1 MKRIGKGKEDK
12 KMKTKALLLL
22 CTILALAAC
31 NSDDNDTL
39 QTPAAQTTE
48 PTKPDT
54 TKPITFNLTATHP
67 NDAATTR
74 GGESDGWRWQSW
86 DDDEPAG
93 KATPAM
99 TRAVK
104 QDWEAGDAIFVFFT
118 NVTVPR
124 HLKMT
129 YDGSSWTSVEY
140 DGATATPGALQLSNG
155 DAGTMTAVYLP
166 YGNDVTVSAG
176 GEPDEDGKYHTYA
189 FSETPRAYYMT
200 GTLPYEVIDNTV
212 SGAFNMMIAD
222 GFVQIFLPDGENDQY
237 INCQLVLDAVNPVR
251 VASISSEGTITEIE
265 TTENERLLANDFTL
279 PRYVYNDGNVKG
291 NLFYGKVS
299 DTYRDPGN
307 YCFAMTKTSYTNEG
321 NNNSGDEYDHPSGS
335 GPPVIRDE
343 RYDYYVVG
351 KTLASHDAIRLPATN
366 SINTY
371 KDDGLLPIGKWQ
383 KMGENETVKLR
394 NFEDD
399 GITIKDD
406 VGTWYTCDFGTSVP
420 EKWGIHTPH
429 YTYLEAKGKT
439 SELGVLPSLEQFKAL
454 SWKSKKWSTACVNG
468 YGRAIAQFD
477 TGFLWIEGPYWTN
490 EDLGNQAYVYMI
502 TDSEVPVTNPIGHT
516 WDMRGGDEKWFVRLM
531 AR

>member
-1 MKRIGKGKEDK
+1 
-12 KMKTKALLLL
+12 MKTRAILLL
-22 CTILALAAC
+22 CAILALAAC
-31 NSDDNDTL
+31 NSDDNDMPL
-39 QTPAAQTTE
+39 TPTE
-48 PTKPDT
+48 PTQTEPAQ
-54 TKPITFNLTATHP
+54 PITFNLTATHP
-67 NDAATTR
+67 NDVATTR
-74 GGESDGWRWQSW
+74 GGESRGWRWQSW

-93 KATPAM
+93 EALPAT

-104 QDWEAGDAIFVFFT
+104 QTWEAGDAIFVFFHET
-118 NVTVPR
+118 RKDENSDYEGVRVPV

-129 YDGSSWTSVEY
+129 YDGTTWTSVEY
-140 DGATATPGALQLSNG
+140 DGATATPGVLSSELSRYPT
-155 DAGTMTAVYLP
+155 GTMTAVYLP
-166 YGNDVTVSAG
+166 YGNDATVSAG
-176 GEPDEDGKYHTYA
+176 GEPDEEGRYHTYA

-222 GFVQIFLPDGENDQY
+222 GFVQIFLPDGEDDQY
-237 INCQLVLDAVNPVR
+237 IKCQLVLDAVNPVR

-291 NLFYGKVS
+291 NLFYGKLS
-299 DTYRDPGN
+299 NSYRCPGN
-307 YCFAMTKTSYTNEG
+307 YCFAMTKTSYTNGG

-335 GPPVIRDE
+335 GPTVIRDE

-366 SINTY
+366 NINTY
-371 KDDGLLPIGKWQ
+371 KDDEKLPIGKWQ
-383 KMGENETVKLR
+383 KMGEYETVKLR
-394 NFEDD
+394 NFADD

-420 EKWGIHTPH
+420 EKIDVHPAH

-490 EDLGNQAYVYMI
+490 EDLGDKATVYMI
-502 TDSEVPVTNPIGHT
+502 TGADGLPVTNPLAHA
-516 WDMRGGDEKWFVRLM
+516 WDDSRGGDEKWFVRLM